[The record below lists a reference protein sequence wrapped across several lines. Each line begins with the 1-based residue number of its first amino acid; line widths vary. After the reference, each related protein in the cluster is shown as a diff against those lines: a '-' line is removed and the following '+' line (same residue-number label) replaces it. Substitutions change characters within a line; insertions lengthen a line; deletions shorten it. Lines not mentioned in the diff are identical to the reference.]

1 MPNSF
6 LIEFHTIHFCYITD
20 ANYWKE
26 LATVTIIELNHHTFL
41 GN

>member
-6 LIEFHTIHFCYITD
+6 LVEFHTIHFCYITD

-26 LATVTIIELNHHTFL
+26 LATVTIIAFEGHLVRV
-41 GN
+41 